1 MNFVKT
7 VGSTVTLR
15 HKDKIDRLQ
24 AAMTDLQVTIRGCS
38 LADPKQTSQF
48 RQSVQAL
55 ARSCAMFL
63 RKTVIGDRGERR
75 TRLLDDETCQSI
87 GLRFSRLRPPEGER
101 DIFEIVAAD
110 IRSGFLE
117 LVPVDEVAK
126 SRGGPYRMPF
136 GPQRL
141 TISVEWPL
149 PGTLDW
155 TRQPTDSEPW
165 QITSSALFDT
175 QGTPALDCDGWLGQQ
190 LVMVNDRG
198 VSLGEV
204 IRLTANT
211 EAAHAADMAR
221 LMTAD
226 PKKERH
232 VPKNIEAKILSGL
245 MIAGVYYHHIVVIE
259 SALHLYQSLDDND
272 LIKRPAG
279 DRLIP
284 IACLVPGVS
293 SMRECTTFDGGLAIS
308 FATRGQA
315 ISYRIRPT
323 K

>member
-1 MNFVKT
+1 MKFVKT
-7 VGSTVTLR
+7 VGSTTTLR

-24 AAMTDLQVTIRGCS
+24 AAMTDLQVTIRGCN

-48 RQSVQAL
+48 QQSVESL
-55 ARSCAMFL
+55 ARSSAMFL
-63 RKTVIGDRGERR
+63 RKTVIGDRGDRR

-87 GLRFSRLRPPEGER
+87 GHRFNRLRPPEGER
-101 DIFEIVAAD
+101 DNFEVVAVD
-110 IRSGFLE
+110 IRSGFVE
-117 LVPVDEVAK
+117 IVPVDEVAK
-126 SRGGPYRMPF
+126 SHGGPYLMPF

-149 PGTLDW
+149 PGTLGW
-155 TRQPTDSEPW
+155 SGQPTDSEPW
-165 QITSSALFDT
+165 QIRSSTLFDT
-175 QGTPALDCDGWLGQQ
+175 QRTPSLDCDGWLSQQ
-190 LVMVNDRG
+190 LVIVNDTG

-211 EAAHAADMAR
+211 EAAHAPYLAR
-221 LMTAD
+221 MMTSD
-226 PKKERH
+226 PKKEPH
-232 VPKNIEAKILSGL
+232 LLKNIEAKILSGL
-245 MIAGVYYHHIVVIE
+245 LIAGVYYHHIVVIE

-279 DRLIP
+279 DRLVP
-284 IACLVPGVS
+284 ILCLAPYVS
-293 SMRECTTFDGGLAIS
+293 SIKECMTFDGGLAIS